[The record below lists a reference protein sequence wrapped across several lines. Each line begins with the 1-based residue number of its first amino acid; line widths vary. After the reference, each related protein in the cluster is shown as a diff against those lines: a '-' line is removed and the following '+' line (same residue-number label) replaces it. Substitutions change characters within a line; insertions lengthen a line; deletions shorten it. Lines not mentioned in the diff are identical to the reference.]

1 MDEPNAIGHAFNIAN
16 ARPLSQME
24 AVEAFAKAC
33 KKPVKFVRIPRE
45 YILRAG
51 GHPMGPKL
59 YFGFYFDM
67 PPITQVTAKAQR
79 VLKFKPVDFAAGLK
93 ETYKWYLR
101 HNEFPKPDYEFEDKL
116 LVNAPVMIPAKVV
129 IYSVAR
135 TSARRARKTSGSD
148 RFDLR
153 RDQADRIHVLN
164 VHTVFHAEAGQLH
177 ANEVGDRGKKNAFRR
192 SRRL

>member
-59 YFGFYFDM
+59 YFGVYFDM

-79 VLKFKPVDFAAGLK
+79 VLKFKPTDFLDRLEGNLQVVSAAQRIRETRLRVRGQAAG
-93 ETYKWYLR
+93 ERSGDGAGEGVAIDWREPPRGAREVSEADFLR
-101 HNEFPKPDYEFEDKL
+101 P
-116 LVNAPVMIPAKVV
+116 
-129 IYSVAR
+129 
-135 TSARRARKTSGSD
+135 RA
-148 RFDLR
+148 
-153 RDQADRIHVLN
+153 
-164 VHTVFHAEAGQLH
+164 
-177 ANEVGDRGKKNAFRR
+177 
-192 SRRL
+192 